1 MSERK
6 ASILWVDDEVDLLK
20 SHIMFLEERGYKVK
34 PVANGEDAVGL
45 VERETFD
52 LVLLDQ
58 MMPGMDGLTTF
69 ARIKEKNPALPVVMI
84 TKLEEEELI
93 DEALR
98 KRIDDFLLKP
108 INPVQILSAAR
119 RILESREIRQ
129 RELSRE
135 YVEDFNAIDARR
147 AAASAPADWIDIHT
161 RLSEWDLVLDEF
173 PDTGLV
179 QSHLDQR
186 RQCNVEFGMF
196 VERSYKG
203 WVGKGASGERPVL
216 SVDVIAR
223 YVAPHLSSGK
233 RVYFIVV
240 DCLRLDQWLVI
251 EPMLEPYFSL
261 SRENY
266 YSILPTATPYSRNAI
281 FSGLFP
287 GEIASNYP
295 EYWNESDSDE
305 MGRNRHEK
313 QLLEKQL
320 RKAGLRAGQSIK
332 YLKIYSADEAVQ
344 ARKQIPTLHNVPLVA
359 LVFNF
364 VDIVAHSRSESR
376 VLQEML
382 PNESA
387 YRSFTRSWFMHSP
400 LYDILKAVS
409 LQDAVV
415 VLTTDHGSVLARRSA
430 ITLGDRETSTN
441 VRYKFGTNLNSDP
454 RYALQIKNPAEYR
467 LPSFGINKNY
477 IIAKEDY
484 YFVYPT
490 NFHEYERQYRDSF
503 QHGGISMEEMILPCV
518 TMTSKR

>member
-1 MSERK
+1 MNERK
-6 ASILWVDDEVDLLK
+6 ASILWVDDEIDLLR
-20 SHIMFLEERGYKVK
+20 SHIVFLEERGYRVR

-45 VERETFD
+45 VGREAFD
-52 LVLLDQ
+52 IVLLDQ

-69 ARIKEKNPALPVVMI
+69 SQIKEKSPALPVVMV
-84 TKLEEEELI
+84 TKLEEEDLI

-108 INPVQILSAAR
+108 VNPVQILSVVR
-119 RILESREIRQ
+119 RILESREMRQ

-135 YVEDFNAIDARR
+135 YVDNFNATDARR
-147 AAASAPADWIDIHT
+147 ARATTWRDWIDIHAN
-161 RLSEWDLVLDEF
+161 LSEWDLVLDEF
-173 PDTGLV
+173 PDAGLM

-196 VERSYKG
+196 IDKAYKG
-203 WVGKGASGERPVL
+203 WVTGEERPPL
-216 SVDVIAR
+216 SVDIIANF
-223 YVAPHLSSGK
+223 VAPHLAAGS
-233 RVYFIVV
+233 RVYFIIV
-240 DCLRLDQWLVI
+240 DCLRLDQWLTM
-251 EPMLEPYFSL
+251 ESMLESYFSI
-261 SRENY
+261 SRDHY

-287 GEIASNYP
+287 GEIAAEYP
-295 EYWNESDSDE
+295 EFWSETESDE
-305 MGRNRHEK
+305 VGKNRYEK
-313 QLLEKQL
+313 QLLERQL
-320 RKAGLRAGQSIK
+320 KRMGLKVTPGLK

-344 ARKQIPTLHNVPLVA
+344 ARKQIPTLQSVPLVA

-376 VLQEML
+376 MLQEML
-382 PNESA
+382 PNEAA
-387 YRSFTRSWFMHSP
+387 YRSFTRSWFTHSA
-400 LYDILKAVS
+400 LYDMLKSIS

-430 ITLGDRETSTN
+430 MTLGDRETSTN
-441 VRYKFGTNLNSDP
+441 VRYKFGTNLNCDS
-454 RYALQIKNPAEYR
+454 RYALQIKNPAEYK
-467 LPSFGINKNY
+467 LPGPGINKNY

-518 TMTSKR
+518 TMKSKR

>member
-1 MSERK
+1 MDEKK

-20 SHIMFLEERGYKVK
+20 SHIVFLEEKGYHVT
-34 PVANGEDAVGL
+34 PVANGEDAIGL
-45 VERETFD
+45 IGREAFD
-52 LVLLDQ
+52 IVLLDQ
-58 MMPGMDGLTTF
+58 MMPGMDGLTIF
-69 ARIKEKNPALPVVMI
+69 MRIKDANPSMPVVMI
-84 TKLEEEELI
+84 TKIEEDELI

-108 INPVQILSAAR
+108 VNPVQILSAVR

-135 YVEDFNAIDARR
+135 YVENFNAIESLRSR
-147 AAASAPADWIDIHT
+147 AADWRDWIGIHS
-161 RLSEWDLVLDEF
+161 RLSEWDLILDGF
-173 PDTGLV
+173 PDTGLM

-196 VERSYKG
+196 IERSYKG
-203 WVGKGASGERPVL
+203 WVSNVDRPVL
-216 SVDVIAR
+216 SVDLIADF
-223 YVAPHLSSGK
+223 VGPHLSAGK
-233 RVYFIVV
+233 RDYLIVV
-240 DCLRLDQWLVI
+240 DCLRLDQWLTI
-251 EPMLEPYFSL
+251 EPMLEPYFSIK
-261 SRENY
+261 RDYY

-281 FSGLFP
+281 FGGLFP
-287 GEIASNYP
+287 GEIAANYP
-295 EYWNESDSDE
+295 EFWSEMGSDE
-305 MGRNRHEK
+305 TGKNRYER
-313 QLLEKQL
+313 QLLDSQL
-320 RKAGLRAGQSIK
+320 KRMGLKVAPHLK
-332 YLKIYSADEAVQ
+332 YLKIYSADEAIQ
-344 ARKQIPTLHNVPLVA
+344 ARKQIPTLQGIPLVA

-400 LYDILKAVS
+400 LNDILKAIS
-409 LQDAVV
+409 LQDAIA

-430 ITLGDRETSTN
+430 VTLGDRETSTN
-441 VRYKFGTNLNSDP
+441 VRYKYGTNLNCDP
-454 RYALQIKNPAEYR
+454 RYALHVKNPAEYK
-467 LPSFGINKNY
+467 LPAVGINKNY

-503 QHGGISMEEMILPCV
+503 QHGGVSMEEMILPCV
-518 TMTSKR
+518 TMKPKR